1 MIGERRAQAMM
12 PTASAVAASR
22 RTAVLL
28 VLVMCG
34 ALLPLSAPMVS
45 ADGRDASILV
55 TAIPSAL
62 EVNPGEAGEYT
73 IRVRN
78 TGSNPVTVQIASSEE
93 ATQECNA
100 YTSSVTQ
107 IPGPIDAGS
116 YEEATMNIT
125 LAQTAE
131 GECDT
136 TVTVTANEQATPPD
150 VAGAPAQESVTVT
163 TTAGDGSGSAV
174 FGVDLIINQNSKN
187 WNGEEEIDYLVEVEN
202 TGQTNETVNL
212 VVEEGTGPGCAPSS
226 SFTVTLSET
235 SVNVDQDDSETVTA
249 TVEVPEGAT
258 ADKYCWEI
266 TGTVANDPAQEA
278 KDTEGF
284 DLEVPELR
292 TCTLALNKAS
302 VSVNPDDE
310 TKITATYAND
320 GNADWTVYASAV
332 GSKSSWVRVDGPS
345 SGLLPYDNG
354 NGERAF
360 DFIVSPDDSVT
371 AGSESVVQI
380 VGKDGNNGPIECQAD
395 LRIIVGQSRGAS
407 ITVANAVLSNIE
419 PGSNKSTTLTIT
431 NQGNGQDNL
440 RVASSIAP
448 TGWAVQ
454 LDASSVSVGSRH
466 GNEKSATV
474 GVTVRVPT
482 NALATEEIELI
493 FSVLPSSGGTAY
505 DTVSLRVTVA
515 AIHGLEIDT
524 PATDQTGRSGT
535 EVRFPIDLINEGNVR
550 DTIGLSVVSQTASPR
565 WDTSFENEEGMPFTE
580 IEVEPQ
586 STTTVYLV
594 VSIDGEEELENSRLT
609 VRVRNKD
616 DPNSQDKDGDGIP
629 DNQRQAEF
637 LAVLSDRNF
646 SMDLRLENTD
656 TATSGSVVLPPN
668 GQQTL
673 GMWVRNTG
681 DGNDDAVFTL
691 GGLEGIAT
699 RSMVAY
705 NLPVTGELP
714 VPKGYGIWDLGN
726 GTFVMDPETQEPY
739 IGVDQ
744 NAAENIMI
752 NENLMEGHEA
762 RPFEVYIEL
771 TISVN
776 PGAQTGQG
784 GLLEILVTSVSNAAD
799 RSGLVT
805 VSLEV
810 SIIHEIEF
818 MEAGERQEL
827 DVVYGQ
833 PAVTQEISVVNTG
846 NIRSEI
852 RVFASENLRGWSV
865 VLDSDHLGCT
875 MENNDLLCMV
885 DEGETLYVNVTV
897 RAPYGAEID
906 DTYKFT
912 VSAEPTETGVLD
924 RQNIEFAAM
933 GTAPEGVL
941 GLSNVMVAQV
951 AGAVLVVLLIA
962 AVFSRRR

>member
-1 MIGERRAQAMM
+1 MM
-12 PTASAVAASR
+12 PTASAVSASR
-22 RTAVLL
+22 RTAILL

-34 ALLPLSAPMVS
+34 ALLPLSAPVVS

-55 TAIPSAL
+55 TAIPTAL

-78 TGSNPVTVQIASSEE
+78 TGSNPVTVSLATSEE

-100 YTSSVTQ
+100 YTSSITQ

-125 LAQTAE
+125 LTQTAE
-131 GECDT
+131 GSCDT

-174 FGVDLIINQNSKN
+174 FGVDLIITDSDRSKD
-187 WNGEEEIDYLVEVEN
+187 WNGEEELDYRIEVEN

-212 VVEEGTGPGCAPSS
+212 AVSEGDGPGCASAS

-235 SVNVDQDDSETVTA
+235 SVNVDQEESEIVFA
-249 TVEVPEGAT
+249 TVEVPEGAS
-258 ADKYCWEI
+258 ADKYCWEV
-266 TGTVANDPAQEA
+266 TGTVANDPSQEA
-278 KDTEGF
+278 KDTEDF
-284 DLEVPELR
+284 DLTVPLLKK
-292 TCTLALNKAS
+292 CTLALSKTS
-302 VSVNPDDE
+302 VSVNPDDD

-320 GNADWTVYASAV
+320 GNADWTVSASAV
-332 GSKSSWVRVDGPS
+332 GSKSAWVQVDGAS

-360 DFIVSPDDSVT
+360 DFVVSPDDSVT
-371 AGSESVVQI
+371 AGSETVVQI
-380 VGKDGNNGPIECQAD
+380 VGKDGNNGPIKCQAD

-407 ITVANAVLSNIE
+407 ISVANSILSNIE

-466 GNEKSATV
+466 GNEKSANV
-474 GVTVRVPT
+474 GVTVRVPV
-482 NALATEEIELI
+482 NALATEEVELT

-505 DTVSLRVTVA
+505 DTVTLRVTVA
-515 AIHGLEIDT
+515 AIHGLEIET

-535 EVRFPIDLINEGNVR
+535 EVRFPIDLVNEGNVR
-550 DTIGLSVVSQTASPR
+550 DTIGLSVVSQTASPG
-565 WDTSFENEEGMPFTE
+565 WGTSFENEDGMPFTE
-580 IEVEPQ
+580 IDIDPQ
-586 STTTVYLV
+586 TTTTVYLV
-594 VSIDGEEELENSRLT
+594 VSIDGEEELENTRLT

-616 DPNSQDKDGDGIP
+616 DPNSQDRDGDGIP
-629 DNQRQAEF
+629 DNQRQGEF

-656 TATSGSVVLPPN
+656 TATSASVVLPPN
-668 GQQTL
+668 GQQTI

-714 VPKGYGIWDLGN
+714 VPKGYGIWDLAN
-726 GTFVMDPETQEPY
+726 GTFVMDSDTQEPLL
-739 IGVDQ
+739 GRDEVEAD
-744 NAAENIMI
+744 NIRF
-752 NENLMEGHEA
+752 NNDLMEGHEV

-784 GLLEILVTSVSNAAD
+784 GLLEILATSVSNAAD

-805 VSLEV
+805 ISLEV

-818 MEAGERQEL
+818 VEAGERQEL

-875 MENNDLLCMV
+875 TENNDLLCTV
-885 DEGETLYVNVTV
+885 NEGETLLVEVTV
-897 RAPYGAEID
+897 RAPYGAEMD

-933 GTAPEGVL
+933 GSAPEGVL
-941 GLSNVMVAQV
+941 GLSNAMVAQV
-951 AGAVLVVLLIA
+951 AGAVLVVLLVA
-962 AVFSRRR
+962 AVLSRRR

>member
-1 MIGERRAQAMM
+1 MM
-12 PTASAVAASR
+12 PTASAVTASR
-22 RTAVLL
+22 RTAILL

-34 ALLPLSAPMVS
+34 ALLPLSAPVVS

-55 TAIPSAL
+55 TAIPTAL

-78 TGSNPVTVQIASSEE
+78 TGSNPVTVSLATSEE

-100 YTSSVTQ
+100 YTSSITQ

-125 LAQTAE
+125 LTQTAE
-131 GECDT
+131 GSCDT

-174 FGVDLIINQNSKN
+174 FGVDLIITDSDRSKD
-187 WNGEEEIDYLVEVEN
+187 WNGEEEIDYRIEVEN

-212 VVEEGTGPGCAPSS
+212 AVSEGDGPGCASAS

-235 SVNVDQDDSETVTA
+235 SVNVDQEESEIVFA
-249 TVEVPEGAT
+249 TVEVPEGAS
-258 ADKYCWEI
+258 ADKYCWEV
-266 TGTVANDPAQEA
+266 TGTVANDPSQEA
-278 KDTEGF
+278 KDTEDF
-284 DLEVPELR
+284 DLTVPLLKK
-292 TCTLALNKAS
+292 CTLELSKTS
-302 VSVNPDDE
+302 VSVNPDDD

-320 GNADWTVYASAV
+320 GNADWTVSASAV
-332 GSKSSWVRVDGPS
+332 GSKSAWVQVDGAS

-360 DFIVSPDDSVT
+360 DFVVSPDDSVT
-371 AGSESVVQI
+371 AGSETVVQI
-380 VGKDGNNGPIECQAD
+380 VGKDGNNGPIKCQAD

-407 ITVANAVLSNIE
+407 ISVANSILSNIE

-466 GNEKSATV
+466 GNEKSANV
-474 GVTVRVPT
+474 GVTVRVPV
-482 NALATEEIELI
+482 NALATEEVELT

-505 DTVSLRVTVA
+505 DTVTLRVTVA
-515 AIHGLEIDT
+515 AIHGLEIET

-535 EVRFPIDLINEGNVR
+535 EVRFPIDLVNEGNVR
-550 DTIGLSVVSQTASPR
+550 DTIGLSVVSQTASPG
-565 WDTSFENEEGMPFTE
+565 WGTSFENEDGMPFTE
-580 IEVEPQ
+580 IDIDPQ
-586 STTTVYLV
+586 TTTTVYLV
-594 VSIDGEEELENSRLT
+594 VSIDGEEELENTRLT

-616 DPNSQDKDGDGIP
+616 DPNSQDRDGDGIP
-629 DNQRQAEF
+629 DNQRQGEF

-656 TATSGSVVLPPN
+656 TATSASVVLPPN
-668 GQQTL
+668 GQQTI

-714 VPKGYGIWDLGN
+714 VPKGYGIWDLAN
-726 GTFVMDPETQEPY
+726 GTFVMDSDTQEPLL
-739 IGVDQ
+739 GRDEVEAD
-744 NAAENIMI
+744 NIRF
-752 NENLMEGHEA
+752 NNDLMEGHEV

-784 GLLEILVTSVSNAAD
+784 GLLEILATSVSNAAD

-805 VSLEV
+805 ISLEV

-818 MEAGERQEL
+818 VEAGERQEL

-865 VLDSDHLGCT
+865 VLDSDHLGCET
-875 MENNDLLCMV
+875 ENNDLLCTV
-885 DEGETLYVNVTV
+885 NEGETLLVEVTV
-897 RAPYGAEID
+897 RAPYGAEMD

-933 GTAPEGVL
+933 GSAPEGVL
-941 GLSNVMVAQV
+941 GLSNAMVAQV
-951 AGAVLVVLLIA
+951 AGAVLVVLLVA
-962 AVFSRRR
+962 AVLSRRR

>member
-1 MIGERRAQAMM
+1 MM
-12 PTASAVAASR
+12 PTASAVTASR
-22 RTAVLL
+22 RTALLL

-34 ALLPLSAPMVS
+34 ALLPLTAPVVA

-78 TGSNPVTVQIASSEE
+78 TGSNPVTVSLAASEE

-100 YTSSVTQ
+100 YTSSITQ

-125 LAQTAE
+125 LTQTAE
-131 GECDT
+131 GSCDT

-174 FGVDLIINQNSKN
+174 FGVDLIISESDRSKD
-187 WNGEEEIDYLVEVEN
+187 WNGEEEIDYRIEVEN
-202 TGQTNETVNL
+202 TGQTNQTVSLTVND
-212 VVEEGTGPGCAPSS
+212 GDGPGCASGS
-226 SFTVTLSET
+226 SFTVSLSET
-235 SVNVDQDDSETVTA
+235 SVNVDQEESEIVFA

-258 ADKYCWEI
+258 ADKYCWEV
-266 TGTVANDPAQEA
+266 TGTVTNDPSQEA
-278 KDTEGF
+278 KDTEDF
-284 DLEVPELR
+284 DLTVPQLKK
-292 TCTLALNKAS
+292 CTVALSKTS
-302 VSVNPDDE
+302 VSVNPDDD

-320 GNADWTVYASAV
+320 GNADWTVYASPV
-332 GSKSSWVRVDGPS
+332 GSKSSWVQVDGAS
-345 SGLLPYDNG
+345 SGLLPYDGG

-371 AGSESVVQI
+371 AGSETVVQI
-380 VGKDGNNGPIECQAD
+380 VGKDGNNGPIKCQAD

-407 ITVANAVLSNIE
+407 ISVANAMLSNIE

-466 GNEKSATV
+466 GNEKSANV

-482 NALATEEIELI
+482 NALATEEVELI

-515 AIHGLEIDT
+515 AIHGMEIET

-535 EVRFPIDLINEGNVR
+535 EVRFPIDIVNEGNVR
-550 DTIGLSVVSQTASPR
+550 DTIGLSVVSQTASPG
-565 WDTSFENEEGMPFTE
+565 WGTSFENEDGMPFTE
-580 IEVEPQ
+580 IDVDPQ
-586 STTTVYLV
+586 TTTTVYLV
-594 VSIDGEEELENSRLT
+594 VSIDGEEELENTRLT

-616 DPNSQDKDGDGIP
+616 DPNSQDRDGDSIP
-629 DNQRQAEF
+629 DNQRQGEF

-656 TATSGSVVLPPN
+656 TATTASVVLPPN
-668 GQQTL
+668 GQKTI

-681 DGNDDAVFTL
+681 DGTDDAVFAL

-699 RSMVAY
+699 RTMVAY
-705 NLPVTGELP
+705 SLPVSGELL
-714 VPKGYGIWDLGN
+714 VPKGYGIWDLTN
-726 GTFVMDPETQEPY
+726 ASFVMDPATQEP
-739 IGVDQ
+739 
-744 NAAENIMI
+744 
-752 NENLMEGHEA
+752 
-762 RPFEVYIEL
+762 
-771 TISVN
+771 
-776 PGAQTGQG
+776 
-784 GLLEILVTSVSNAAD
+784 
-799 RSGLVT
+799 
-805 VSLEV
+805 
-810 SIIHEIEF
+810 
-818 MEAGERQEL
+818 
-827 DVVYGQ
+827 
-833 PAVTQEISVVNTG
+833 
-846 NIRSEI
+846 
-852 RVFASENLRGWSV
+852 
-865 VLDSDHLGCT
+865 
-875 MENNDLLCMV
+875 
-885 DEGETLYVNVTV
+885 
-897 RAPYGAEID
+897 
-906 DTYKFT
+906 
-912 VSAEPTETGVLD
+912 
-924 RQNIEFAAM
+924 
-933 GTAPEGVL
+933 
-941 GLSNVMVAQV
+941 
-951 AGAVLVVLLIA
+951 
-962 AVFSRRR
+962 